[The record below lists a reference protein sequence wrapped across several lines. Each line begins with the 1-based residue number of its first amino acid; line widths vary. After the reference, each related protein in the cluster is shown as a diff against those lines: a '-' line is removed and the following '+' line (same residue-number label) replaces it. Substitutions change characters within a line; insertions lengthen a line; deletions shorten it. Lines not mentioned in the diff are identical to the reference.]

1 MKAAQEQMRI
11 TGDKEMQKQ
20 LQLERKNFE
29 RKMREQEE
37 ALEAERQRNKEMIEM
52 QMRNQLND

>member
-1 MKAAQEQMRI
+1 
-11 TGDKEMQKQ
+11 
-20 LQLERKNFE
+20 
-29 RKMREQEE
+29 MREQEE

>member
-1 MKAAQEQMRI
+1 MRI

-20 LQLERKNFE
+20 LQMERKNFE

-37 ALEAERQRNKEMIEM
+37 ALEAERQRNKDMIEM
-52 QMRNQLND
+52 QMRNQLNE